1 MRTLIAL
8 TFTLCFMTMTFAASD
23 AVSQDQPCI
32 DANGSDTRL
41 KSVTALI
48 DALPD
53 LRAKSDPALK
63 ATLKGI
69 YVELVKLN
77 LEKPTSAEVYFQM
90 ARYHRAK
97 SNSWSVMKHL
107 DKALFFNPLHV
118 DALILKGDLFAE
130 RFRENILSGFEDS
143 YKRAKLAYE
152 AALKTDGLSKE
163 VEAGIYLRLGDLNDI
178 YELPAKKAEAREYWK
193 KAVDSA
199 PGGTACAAA
208 LERLEKVSKATG
220 EDNGA

>member
-8 TFTLCFMTMTFAASD
+8 TFTFFMTMTFTASN
-23 AVSQDQPCI
+23 AVSQDQPCV
-32 DANGSDTRL
+32 DANESGTRL

-48 DALPD
+48 NTVPD
-53 LRAKSDPALK
+53 LQAKSDPALK
-63 ATLKGI
+63 ITLKGI

-77 LEKPTSAEVYFQM
+77 LEKPTSADVYFQM
-90 ARYHRAK
+90 ARYYRFK
-97 SNSWSVMKHL
+97 SQNWSAMKHL

-118 DALILKGDLFAE
+118 DALIMKGDLFTE

-143 YKRAKLAYE
+143 YKRARIAYE
-152 AALKTDGLSKE
+152 AALKADGLSKE

-193 KAVDSA
+193 KAVDTA
-199 PGGTACAAA
+199 PGCTASSAA
-208 LERLEKVSKATG
+208 LERLDKVSKATG
-220 EDNGA
+220 EDKGA